1 MAEHRPDCGSRWC
14 PDCSRR
20 RWGIRPE
27 TAYTLPHPP
36 HPWVPEARQNKT
48 VMALELLLP
57 RPPGA
62 WERAGHCL
70 LPAPKVGAPG
80 KTESVAG
87 NSQQNWW
94 LCPQAGRLFRD
105 RLVLLGDTSHSRC
118 SGLNCVSLR
127 DAEVLTPGLENVT
140 LFGNKVFADL
150 SVKMRWTLIQY
161 GCNHMKRKNLDTET
175 DSYEGAYTVW
185 TWEKRW
191 GDVCTSQGAP
201 VIVNKPEEA
210 GREAWDTFS
219 ITALKIN
226 PSWTSLVGQWLR
238 VWLPMQGT
246 GVLSLVE
253 EDSTCLG
260 TTKPVCHNP
269 WCPCPQEPVFCNKRS
284 YHMRSHALQLES
296 ISHSPQL
303 KKSPCSNEDSAQ

>member
-57 RPPGA
+57 RLPGA

-70 LPAPKVGAPG
+70 LPAPKVGTPG

-94 LCPQAGRLFRD
+94 LPPGWAVVRD

-118 SGLNCVSLR
+118 SGLNCVFLR

-140 LFGNKVFADL
+140 LFGNKVFADPP
-150 SVKMRWTLIQY
+150 VKMRPSGWTLIQY
-161 GCNHMKRKNLDTET
+161 GCNHMKRKNLDPET

-210 GREAWDTFS
+210 GREVWDTFS
-219 ITALKIN
+219 ITALKRN
-226 PSWTSLVGQWLR
+226 PSWTSLWDSGWESDCQCREQGFYPWLR
-238 VWLPMQGT
+238 KIPHALGQ
-246 GVLSLVE
+246 LSLCAIIH
-253 EDSTCLG
+253 D
-260 TTKPVCHNP
+260 P
-269 WCPCPQEPVFCNKRS
+269 
-284 YHMRSHALQLES
+284 HA
-296 ISHSPQL
+296 P
-303 KKSPCSNEDSAQ
+303 KSPCSATREATTWEAMHCS